1 MAPLQVILDIYSTG
15 ERIVITVIYCLIFL
29 PLYTVLIWEYLH
41 CAVYE
46 TRRQLLITMLT
57 GLPIVWLCVTSGP
70 AVL

>member
-1 MAPLQVILDIYSTG
+1 MVRDIYYTR
-15 ERIVITVIYCLIFL
+15 ERIVITAIYCLIFL
-29 PLYTVLIWEYLH
+29 PLYSILAWEYLH